1 MLSVKKNPDICI
13 ASESQTV
20 PDIFDSEMSIKGY
33 QIIRTDSYSNR
44 TGGVITYIRN
54 KLNVKNIKRD
64 ANKFIWINSFEL
76 NSTKN
81 RLIKIAAIYMSA
93 SESKLDILN
102 YFDNWCDEF
111 CNDGDVI
118 ICGDFNINVAK
129 KTTYSERLLNT
140 CNDYGLK
147 QLVKNTTRF
156 TNHSATIID
165 LCFSNLAA
173 NVNVSNDDKISDH
186 YNIDITIPVSTIL

>member
-1 MLSVKKNPDICI
+1 
-13 ASESQTV
+13 
-20 PDIFDSEMSIKGY
+20 
-33 QIIRTDSYSNR
+33 
-44 TGGVITYIRN
+44 
-54 KLNVKNIKRD
+54 
-64 ANKFIWINSFEL
+64 
-76 NSTKN
+76 
-81 RLIKIAAIYMSA
+81 MSA
-93 SESKLDILN
+93 SESKLDILD

-111 CNDGDVI
+111 CNNGDVI

-147 QLVKNTTRF
+147 QLVKNTTRY

-173 NVNVSNDDKISDH
+173 NVNVSSDDKISDH
-186 YNIDITIPVSTIL
+186 YNIDITIPVSTISKENECKLISVWQNYTQINLLHEIEKWVHQWENVKNSDCETKIKWLMENLKMCKKC